1 MTGSKDSLK
10 KQLKPKNLWKKP
22 WFYIVLLVALL
33 ALAFLAYQLPPIR
46 YRVDTAFNKLYYK
59 IKPPSAAVFNPSQQG
74 TIEALIGQTQ
84 TAGAPL
90 VKVESTA
97 EPGTDVPA
105 ATDAPTVLPPTETP
119 TPFPVPESFVI
130 PGVGLEYQTFN
141 NCGPAN
147 VSMNLNFWKDATNQE
162 EMRLALR
169 THDHDRNVM
178 LSEMRDF
185 VNARGGNL
193 KALLRYGGDLQVLK
207 ALVSGGY
214 PLLLERG
221 HTDPQDGWMGHYS
234 IIHAYNDVAQTVTSN
249 DTLLGTIALTYDEL
263 MMDWRHFDGIY
274 VLIYPADREAD
285 VMARLGSNAN
295 EAENLR
301 LSLAA
306 VEARI
311 PLETGRELF
320 FAWYSKG
327 QLLVAMG
334 DYLAASQAF
343 DMAFSVY
350 GQLDMGARPWR
361 MTWYQI
367 GPYLA
372 YYHAGRYQDTLTLA
386 QQTLDNSREPKAL
399 PETYYWAGMASAA
412 LGQNEEA
419 RSFFNKAL
427 EYHPNWQLA
436 LDGLAALP

>member
-1 MTGSKDSLK
+1 MTESKDSLK
-10 KQLKPKNLWKKP
+10 NTLKPKSLWKKP
-22 WFYIVLLVALL
+22 WFYGVLFLVVVGL
-33 ALAFLAYQLPPIR
+33 AVLAYQLPPIR
-46 YRVDTAFNKLYYK
+46 HRVDTLYNKIYYK
-59 IKPPSAAVFNPSQQG
+59 LNPPTASVFNPSQQG
-74 TIEALIGQTQ
+74 TIEAFIGQTQ
-84 TAGAPL
+84 TAGAPV
-90 VKVESTA
+90 VKVESTP
-97 EPGTDVPA
+97 EPGTDF
-105 ATDAPTVLPPTETP
+105 PTASEEPTKALPTATP
-119 TPFPVPESFVI
+119 TLFPVPESYVI
-130 PGVGLEYQTFN
+130 PGMGLEYQTFN

-147 VSMNLNFWKDATNQE
+147 VSMNLNFWKDATDQE
-162 EMRLALR
+162 AMRFALR

-185 VNARGGNL
+185 VNARPGEL
-193 KALLRYGGDLQVLK
+193 KAILRYGGDLQVLK
-207 ALVSGGY
+207 ALISGGY

-221 HTDPQDGWMGHYS
+221 HTDPKDGWMGHYS
-234 IIHAYNDVAQTVTSN
+234 IIHAYNDASQTVTSN

-263 MMDWRHFDGIY
+263 MLDWRHFDGIY
-274 VLIYPADREAD
+274 IVVFPAEREAD
-285 VMARLGSNAN
+285 VMARLGMNAD

-311 PLETGRELF
+311 PLEKDRELF

-334 DYLAASQAF
+334 EYLAASQAF
-343 DMAFSVY
+343 DMAFGVY
-350 GQLDMGARPWR
+350 SQLDMGARPWR

-367 GPYLA
+367 GPYQA

-386 QQTLDNSREPKAL
+386 RQTLDNSREPKAL
-399 PETYYWAGMASAA
+399 PETYYWAGMAAVA

-419 RSFFNKAL
+419 RTYYNKAL

-436 LDGLAALP
+436 LDGLATLP